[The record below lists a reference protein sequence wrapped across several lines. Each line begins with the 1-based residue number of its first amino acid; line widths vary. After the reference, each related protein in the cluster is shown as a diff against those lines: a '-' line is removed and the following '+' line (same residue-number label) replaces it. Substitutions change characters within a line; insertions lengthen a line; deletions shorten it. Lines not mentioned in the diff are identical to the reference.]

1 LSKSSRPTRKP
12 ATSPPKRRILIS
24 TEGEATETAYF
35 THLHRLH
42 RERVIIVLDPR
53 HGTPLT
59 LVRHAVD
66 ERERCLKAERQSRG
80 AGYNEYWVVI
90 DVDEHP
96 NLAEALELARSNSIA
111 VAVSN
116 PCIELWFV
124 LHSTDQTA
132 FIHRHDAQAASKK
145 LYKFEKRPTTEALDL
160 FVRAFPEA
168 KRRAEKLDALHR
180 NNGSPEGSNPST
192 SIPQFINSI
201 TRRHNTFPS

>member
-1 LSKSSRPTRKP
+1 MSRSLRPTRKP
-12 ATSPPKRRILIS
+12 ATLPPKRRILIF

-80 AGYNEYWVVI
+80 AGYDEYWVVV

-96 NLAEALELARSNSIA
+96 NLAEALELAQSNSIA

-160 FVRAFPEA
+160 FVSAFPEA

-180 NNGSPEGSNPST
+180 DNGSPEGSNPST
-192 SIPQFINSI
+192 SIPPLITSI
-201 TRRHNTFPS
+201 TA

>member
-1 LSKSSRPTRKP
+1 MSRSSRPTRKP
-12 ATSPPKRRILIS
+12 ATSAPKRRILIF

-80 AGYNEYWVVI
+80 AGYDEYWVVI

-96 NLAEALELARSNSIA
+96 NLTEALELARSNSIA

-116 PCIELWFV
+116 PCVELWFV
-124 LHSTDQTA
+124 LHSIDQTA

-160 FVRAFPEA
+160 FVSAFPEA

-180 NNGSPEGSNPST
+180 DNGSPEGSNPST
-192 SIPQFINSI
+192 SIPPLITSI
-201 TRRHNTFPS
+201 TA